1 MELTF
6 QQEAESHPNRHSRHR
21 SNRLPNSRDPPPKS
35 FLATTWCACACLLE
49 LYLGILFR
57 THLVFKFRQ
66 VLSIVNEINQLK
78 HT

>member
-6 QQEAESHPNRHSRHR
+6 QQEAESSQQTE
-21 SNRLPNSRDPPPKS
+21 PPPIQPPPQLQGPSPKII
-35 FLATTWCACACLLE
+35 FGDYTVCARACLLE